1 MTLASDKPTSC
12 AGRSSALRDEVAH
25 LRAEVAGLREALLDL
40 RQVIR
45 VLNPVA
51 ENYARRA
58 RAYPQI
64 KAIYYWGSSK
74 GPHFVTLVD
83 ASEQADLCAVYE
95 LQAELGTSHLGEPYV
110 FDQTL
115 TQQHLRTAGVTI
127 TDMIGDGAQLLYQR
141 ET

>member
-1 MTLASDKPTSC
+1 MQQAAPHAPSDEL
-12 AGRSSALRDEVAH
+12 SALRDEVAH

-51 ENYARRA
+51 EDYARRA

-64 KAIYYWGSSK
+64 NAIYYWGSAQ

-83 ASEQADLCAVYE
+83 ASEQAEIYAVYE
-95 LQAELGTSHLGEPYV
+95 LQAELGTAHLGEPYV

-127 TDMIGDGAQLLYQR
+127 TDMLGDGAQLLYQR